1 MTMDVKYTLSDLTT
15 EEVNVIIAGVMEL
28 PGKVGIT
35 VYGKLRQQLEQQSQ
49 QGQNAP
55 QGPLSSKVVN

>member
-1 MTMDVKYTLSDLTT
+1 MDVKFTLSDLTT

-28 PGKVGIT
+28 PGKVGIN

>member
-1 MTMDVKYTLSDLTT
+1 MEAKFTLTDLST

-28 PGKVGIT
+28 PGKVGIN
-35 VYGKLRQQLEQQSQ
+35 VYGKLRQQLEQQAQ

-55 QGPLSSKVVN
+55 EGPLSSKVVN

>member
-1 MTMDVKYTLSDLTT
+1 MAMDVKYTLSDLTT

-28 PGKVGIT
+28 PGKVGIN

>member
-1 MTMDVKYTLSDLTT
+1 MVKFTLSDLTA

-28 PGKVGIT
+28 PGKVGIN

-55 QGPLSSKVVN
+55 EGPLSSKVVN

>member
-1 MTMDVKYTLSDLTT
+1 MTMDVKFTLSDLTT

-28 PGKVGIT
+28 PGKVGIN

>member
-1 MTMDVKYTLSDLTT
+1 MDVKYTLSDLTN
-15 EEVNVIIAGVMEL
+15 EEVNIIIAGIMEL
-28 PGKVGIT
+28 PGKVGFN

>member
-1 MTMDVKYTLSDLTT
+1 MDVKYTLSDLTT

-28 PGKVGIT
+28 PGKVGIN

>member
-28 PGKVGIT
+28 PGKVGIN

-55 QGPLSSKVVN
+55 EGPLSSKVVN

>member
-1 MTMDVKYTLSDLTT
+1 MVKFTLSDLTA

-28 PGKVGIT
+28 PGKVGIN

>member
-28 PGKVGIT
+28 PGKVGIN

>member
-1 MTMDVKYTLSDLTT
+1 MDVKFTLSDLTT

-28 PGKVGIT
+28 PGKVGIN

-55 QGPLSSKVVN
+55 EGPLSSKVVN

>member
-1 MTMDVKYTLSDLTT
+1 MEAKFTLTDLST

-28 PGKVGIT
+28 PGKVGIN

>member
-1 MTMDVKYTLSDLTT
+1 MVKFTLSDLTT

-28 PGKVGIT
+28 PGKVGIN

>member
-1 MTMDVKYTLSDLTT
+1 MVKFTLSDLTA

-28 PGKVGIT
+28 PGKVGIN
-35 VYGKLRQQLEQQSQ
+35 VYGKLRQQLEQQFQ

-55 QGPLSSKVVN
+55 EGPLSSKVVN